1 MNIGA
6 FPASPT
12 FAAHQTL
19 PSSSRIIATNLA
31 RLLSRLDRK
40 LGFTTTHE
48 QAPPPSSIERAKI
61 AANLEYARNLL
72 LTLERESETIHNPAQ
87 RQSILAQLAQQ
98 KQAVRRLNERLQTSP
113 HDDDDDDDDDD
124 EDEDGQDEGQHE
136 ETGTLYSDEDS
147 SSDVMMTGGAPSG
160 LPAYSLEDNRGSL
173 ERSYSP
179 ATESSGIR
187 NRFPTHQETRTALLG
202 SRGQGEDGEE
212 LSEKQLDDQRIEQE
226 DITTDMLALAQAL
239 KENSLR
245 FSEELQ
251 KEKAVLDLAT
261 EGLDKNVM
269 GIEGAGRKMG
279 QLRRDE
285 SVGWLWGILYPAIIV
300 ALSFFILIILFLAP
314 KLRWW

>member
-1 MNIGA
+1 ME
-6 FPASPT
+6 
-12 FAAHQTL
+12 TL
-19 PSSSRIIATNLA
+19 
-31 RLLSRLDRK
+31 D
-40 LGFTTTHE
+40 
-48 QAPPPSSIERAKI
+48 
-61 AANLEYARNLL
+61 
-72 LTLERESETIHNPAQ
+72 
-87 RQSILAQLAQQ
+87 
-98 KQAVRRLNERLQTSP
+98 
-113 HDDDDDDDDDD
+113 
-124 EDEDGQDEGQHE
+124 
-136 ETGTLYSDEDS
+136 SDEDS
-147 SSDVMMTGGAPSG
+147 SSDVMMIGSAPSG

-187 NRFPTHQETRTALLG
+187 NRFPTHQETRAALFG
-202 SRGQGEDGEE
+202 SRGQGEDSEE

-300 ALSFFILIILFLAP
+300 ALVSPPPTCRSRARGQELMGERSRFLYSSYCFLHRSCAGGNPISGPPFTSRGVQSSFTRHSASSCGHHSLLFD
-314 KLRWW
+314 